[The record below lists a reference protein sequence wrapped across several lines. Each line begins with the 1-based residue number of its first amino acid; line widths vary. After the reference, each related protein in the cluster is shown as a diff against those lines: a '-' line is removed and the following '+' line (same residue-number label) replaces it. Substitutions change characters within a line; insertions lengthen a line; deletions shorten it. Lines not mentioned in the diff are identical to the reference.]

1 MIRDIVKD
9 PFLLSCRSEDATLRD
24 LQTMQDLLDT
34 LQAHADHCVGMAAN
48 MIGVLKRII
57 IFQDGG
63 NYVIML
69 NPVIIK
75 TGNKRYTTEEGCLCH
90 DTQKKVTRYE
100 KIKVSF
106 IDANGRKK
114 IKTYEG
120 FCAQIIQHELDHCNG
135 ILI

>member
-34 LQAHADHCVGMAAN
+34 LQAHADHCVGMAAT

-75 TGNKRYTTEEGCLCH
+75 TGNKRYTTEEGL
-90 DTQKKVTRYE
+90 
-100 KIKVSF
+100 S
-106 IDANGRKK
+106 
-114 IKTYEG
+114 
-120 FCAQIIQHELDHCNG
+120 
-135 ILI
+135 LIHI